1 MLLQNEG
8 KINIFSDIKQQKI
21 LNWSA
26 VDILTGNVK
35 GSPSSRR
42 KMVTEMKNTENGLN
56 MYVEGFY
63 GSYLSLFRM

>member
-42 KMVTEMKNTENGLN
+42 KMITDRNEEYWKWLKHVCGGILW
-56 MYVEGFY
+56 
-63 GSYLSLFRM
+63 